1 MEMKKTFQVAI
12 HDDLGQPV
20 LEGVEKFD
28 LVLRRPM
35 GGDLG
40 EPSLAVVSINDT
52 LSDSELFFGVC
63 VSKCK

>member
-1 MEMKKTFQVAI
+1 MFQVAI

-40 EPSLAVVSINDT
+40 EPSLALVSINDT
-52 LSDSELFFGVC
+52 LSDSE
-63 VSKCK
+63 